1 MDAIALAFELCIHFW
16 RKLNPHFLIV
26 YSVFMKKKWIF
37 DLKEKKKDRV
47 HSIIPDIVPTE
58 TNMI

>member
-1 MDAIALAFELCIHFW
+1 
-16 RKLNPHFLIV
+16 
-26 YSVFMKKKWIF
+26 MKKKWIF